1 MKLIKILLSIS
12 TLCGVIVFIIGMAIM
27 PQMGGAVVP
36 YDKTVEQYN
45 QEQQSVIIQSSGF
58 KMAIGGFATCLL
70 SICLLICKMYYE
82 QEYEERN
89 TRIQIVPYPRL
100 EGKVKERQAQLQPQ
114 AKLQAQAQ
122 PQAQPQLQVTEET
135 LKEIV
140 VVKSED
146 YNTRI
151 TLPPRMSLPPR
162 MPVVFNHGY
171 PQRTFK
177 YPAPYEA
184 FNKK

>member
-12 TLCGVIVFIIGMAIM
+12 TICGAIVFIIGMTIM
-27 PQMGGAVVP
+27 PQTSGAVVP
-36 YDKTVEQYN
+36 YDKSSEQYN
-45 QEQQSVIIQSSGF
+45 QEQQNLIIQSSGF
-58 KMAIGGFATCLL
+58 KMAIGGSAACVL
-70 SICLLICKMYYE
+70 SIFLLICKMYYE
-82 QEYEERN
+82 QDYEEKN

-100 EGKVKERQAQLQPQ
+100 EGKVKGKQAQT
-114 AKLQAQAQ
+114 QAQ
-122 PQAQPQLQVTEET
+122 PQAQLQVTEET
-135 LKEIV
+135 LTEIV
-140 VVKSED
+140 VVKPED

-162 MPVVFNHGY
+162 MPVFNHGY

-177 YPAPYEA
+177 YPTPYEA

>member
-36 YDKTVEQYN
+36 YDKTTEEYN

-82 QEYEERN
+82 QEYEEGN

-100 EGKVKERQAQLQPQ
+100 EGKIKERQAQ
-114 AKLQAQAQ
+114 AQAQAQ
-122 PQAQPQLQVTEET
+122 PQAKPQVTEET

-140 VVKSED
+140 VVKPED